1 MNPPIIEIT
10 AHDDGRVTYVTRPS
24 NFGPPHYGVIL
35 GALIQYLAEMLV
47 VDNPRID
54 HDITVQEI
62 VRNTLSALHEK
73 DATRE
78 PLGRMQ

>member
-1 MNPPIIEIT
+1 
-10 AHDDGRVTYVTRPS
+10 
-24 NFGPPHYGVIL
+24 VIL

-47 VDNPRID
+47 ADNPRID

-73 DATRE
+73 DASRE